1 MSPVRTTSS
10 NPSLV
15 GMPSGRALRGS
26 AFWCASVA
34 VLVSLLSLQASEISA
49 QAIAVAPQMIVADS
63 DNKATSITL
72 VNTGTRTAEIS
83 LSALYGYPVTD
94 SSGNLNLMTPDTVD
108 ESEPSIV
115 ENIQIYPQKLKL
127 APGERQVVRILINA
141 PRSMPDREY
150 WGRLL
155 ISSRG
160 ARVAVEGL
168 DNNSGV
174 NVGLDLE
181 IRTLLP
187 VYYRKGITRTGVQIG
202 KVTSS
207 RLGDSLVVRLEL
219 NPTTKAAFVGTVK
232 ATLKDLKGRRVQFA
246 NLPLSLLHGINP
258 RLTVPVH
265 GLPPGDYILS
275 LETSATRADINP
287 TLLLRAPTVKREVSV
302 RI

>member
-1 MSPVRTTSS
+1 MILVRSIRS
-10 NPSLV
+10 KPPAFGKSC
-15 GMPSGRALRGS
+15 GRSFRRWALL
-26 AFWCASVA
+26 CVLA
-34 VLVSLLSLQASEISA
+34 VLVASLKTADISA
-49 QAIAVAPQMIVADS
+49 QAIAVAPQMIVVNADS
-63 DNKATSITL
+63 KATSITL
-72 VNTGTRTAEIS
+72 VNTGSRTAEIS
-83 LSALYGYPVTD
+83 LSAIYGYPVTD
-94 SSGNLNLMTPDTVD
+94 SAGNLNLRMPDRIEKT
-108 ESEPSIV
+108 EPSIV
-115 ENIQIYPQKLKL
+115 ENTQIYPQKLKL

-141 PRSMPDREY
+141 PGSIPDREY

-168 DNNSGV
+168 DDNKGV

-187 VYYRKGITRTGVQIG
+187 IYYRKGITRTGVEIG
-202 KVTSS
+202 KVSSS

-232 ATLKDLKGRRVQFA
+232 ATLKDPKGRRVQSA

-258 RLTVPVH
+258 RLAVPVH

-275 LETSATRADINP
+275 LETADTRADINP
-287 TLLLRAPTVKREVSV
+287 KLLLRAPTAKRDVSV